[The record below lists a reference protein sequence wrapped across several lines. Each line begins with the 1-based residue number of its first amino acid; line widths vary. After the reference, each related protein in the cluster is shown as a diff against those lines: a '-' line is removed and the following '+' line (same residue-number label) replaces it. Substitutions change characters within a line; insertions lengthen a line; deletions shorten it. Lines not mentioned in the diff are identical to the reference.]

1 MHHLIETGIIAQ
13 VKYCLAQIGDSR
25 DGSHSKDSPSFL
37 FGYQMGR
44 GCSGVLGGCKPGV
57 GIKLALMVSRQGA
70 GRPDRA

>member
-25 DGSHSKDSPSFL
+25 DGSHCKDSPSFL
-37 FGYQMGR
+37 FCYQMGR
-44 GCSGVLGGCKPGV
+44 SCNDEPEGYEPDV

-70 GRPDRA
+70 SRGDRT